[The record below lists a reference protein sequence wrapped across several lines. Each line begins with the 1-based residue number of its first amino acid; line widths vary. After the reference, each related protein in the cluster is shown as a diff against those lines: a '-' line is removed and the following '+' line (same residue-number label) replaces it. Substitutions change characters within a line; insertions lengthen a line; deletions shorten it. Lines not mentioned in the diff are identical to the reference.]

1 MTTETLVKVIVLGAA
16 VGLTELVK
24 IFIFKKDP
32 KYKAIYTFTPVVL
45 CAIGYLIV
53 ALINK
58 EPVWTNIGAGAVL
71 GLTSMG
77 SFDAIATILS
87 GWKTKTPTE
96 IAQEIS
102 DVIDGKKETEKK

>member
-1 MTTETLVKVIVLGAA
+1 MTKETLIKVIVLAVA
-16 VGLTELVK
+16 VGLTELLK
-24 IFIFKKDP
+24 IYVFKKDP
-32 KYKAIYTFTPVVL
+32 KYKAIYTFAPVVL

-53 ALINK
+53 ALVNK
-58 EPVWTNIGAGAVL
+58 EPVWSNITAGAVL

-96 IAQEIS
+96 IAKEIS
-102 DVIDGKKETEKK
+102 DVIDGKKEIEK